1 VVVDLSGL
9 EVEAQCNKTCL
20 PVWQKELKKGP
31 HNHDVHR
38 HNDKKQA
45 MITATMMTTTTDEE
59 GRQRIRKK
67 LKADSPP
74 AT

>member
-9 EVEAQCNKTCL
+9 EVKAHSNKICL
-20 PVWQKELKKGP
+20 PVWQKELRKGP

-38 HNDKKQA
+38 HKDKKKA

-59 GRQRIRKK
+59 GDKE
-67 LKADSPP
+67 
-74 AT
+74 